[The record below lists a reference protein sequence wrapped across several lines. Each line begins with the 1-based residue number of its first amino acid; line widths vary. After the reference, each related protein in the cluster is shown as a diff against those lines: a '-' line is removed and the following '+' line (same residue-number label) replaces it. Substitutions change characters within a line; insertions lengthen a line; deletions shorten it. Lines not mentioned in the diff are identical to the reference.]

1 MEKYLMKTSLFF
13 FASLFEI
20 VSLSREFFLQDHPNY
35 TFAKL
40 EQAFYKHYRTK
51 KNDEQIYLKLHNIKQ
66 EERKIQS
73 LLLKNP

>member
-1 MEKYLMKTSLFF
+1 
-13 FASLFEI
+13 
-20 VSLSREFFLQDHPNY
+20 LQDHPNY